1 MINGKVSVSGTDR
14 SGTLKKLLDGISR
27 MEVYVGI
34 PEEKADREGGGPS
47 NAQLAFIHTHGAR
60 AASMRR
66 EMAGEMDKGQS
77 YSAAHQL
84 YVSAHGSPLYRVPPR
99 PIIEPAIEA
108 EGNKEPIAE
117 ELGAAAKAVLDRK
130 PAEAKRHLTKAGM
143 LGQNAARGWFTD
155 PRNEWP
161 PLAWRTLLR
170 KMKRTKGMKRVR
182 QALIRYVH
190 EEGLDLAQYSAL
202 SNRPLIDTGELRRS
216 ITYVVKEQ
224 E

>member
-143 LGQNAARGWFTD
+143 LGQNAANVEIINDIDTD
-155 PRNEWP
+155 LVTLYRVVQNHLAEFVRYLPAAELLAMNFGPVPRNQ
-161 PLAWRTLLR
+161 TLF
-170 KMKRTKGMKRVR
+170 
-182 QALIRYVH
+182 
-190 EEGLDLAQYSAL
+190 D
-202 SNRPLIDTGELRRS
+202 
-216 ITYVVKEQ
+216 
-224 E
+224 